1 VLALRMDV
9 SLRREHTV
17 DSGVHQTSADMCDFF
32 SRSWCSLDASSLSLF
47 LSLSMLSLPLE
58 GVLLGD
64 QQQLDRDVVGALLER
79 QQLQGP
85 LQGDGTLPQRLQEML
100 LPRLTGQDLLVIG

>member
-1 VLALRMDV
+1 MDI
-9 SLRREHTV
+9 
-17 DSGVHQTSADMCDFF
+17 DSSVHQTSADICDFF
-32 SRSWCSLDASSLSLF
+32 SRSWCSLDASTLSLSLF
-47 LSLSMLSLPLE
+47 LLSLSLLE

-64 QQQLDRDVVGALLER
+64 QQQLDRDVIDALLER
-79 QQLQGP
+79 QQLHGP

>member
-1 VLALRMDV
+1 
-9 SLRREHTV
+9 
-17 DSGVHQTSADMCDFF
+17 
-32 SRSWCSLDASSLSLF
+32 
-47 LSLSMLSLPLE
+47 MLSLLE

>member
-1 VLALRMDV
+1 MDG

-17 DSGVHQTSADMCDFF
+17 DSFVHQTSADMCDFF
-32 SRSWCSLDASSLSLF
+32 SRSWCSLDDSSLSMF
-47 LSLSMLSLPLE
+47 LSLSMQSLPLPLE
-58 GVLLGD
+58 RVLLGD

>member
-1 VLALRMDV
+1 MDV
-9 SLRREHTV
+9 SLRHEHTV
-17 DSGVHQTSADMCDFF
+17 DSGVHQTSADMCDFV

-47 LSLSMLSLPLE
+47 LSLSMLSLSLLK

-64 QQQLDRDVVGALLER
+64 QQQLHRDVVGALLER
-79 QQLQGP
+79 QQLYGP

-100 LPRLTGQDLLVIG
+100 LPRLTGQDLFVIG